1 MPDQP
6 WVPMTMR
13 SAAWAWCTI
22 CSLGFAKPGPT
33 NPFGHPSSF
42 GMPGAGGSFGFADPN
57 AGIGYGYVLNRMDTY
72 FMDPRAMALRSAL
85 YRSIGEP
92 DPYRE

>member
-1 MPDQP
+1 
-6 WVPMTMR
+6 
-13 SAAWAWCTI
+13 
-22 CSLGFAKPGPT
+22 
-33 NPFGHPSSF
+33 
-42 GMPGAGGSFGFADPN
+42 MPGAGGSFGFADPK

-72 FMDPRAMALRSAL
+72 FIDPRAMALRSAL